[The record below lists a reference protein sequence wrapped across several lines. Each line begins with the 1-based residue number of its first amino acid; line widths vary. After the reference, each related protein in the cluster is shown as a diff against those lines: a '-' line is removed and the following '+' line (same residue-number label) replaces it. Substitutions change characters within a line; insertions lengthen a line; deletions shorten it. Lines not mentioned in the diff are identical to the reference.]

1 MSMLSHAPC
10 TSRTL
15 FTAMTLGVAV
25 FVAGCASTPPP
36 TSQLA
41 VAQQAV
47 NSADTARSA
56 EFAPLELR
64 TAREKLLQAEQ
75 ANLEKDYDRARELAE
90 QAEWDARVAERKAQ
104 AEKAK
109 RGLESTRQGTQELR
123 EESLRRVQKARP
135 PRTHARNHT
144 MRTHPTL
151 PACLAAG
158 VLLTACASNEPNPQ
172 LEQARAQV
180 TELQN
185 HPKAQQFAAIETEEA
200 KKALGQA
207 DFAFKEGA
215 KEPEVSHLAYLTERR
230 VELARQTIALRTA
243 EQELEGV
250 SEERARTRLEARDE
264 QIRQLQE
271 QLNAKQTER

>member
-1 MSMLSHAPC
+1 
-10 TSRTL
+10 
-15 FTAMTLGVAV
+15 
-25 FVAGCASTPPP
+25 
-36 TSQLA
+36 
-41 VAQQAV
+41 
-47 NSADTARSA
+47 
-56 EFAPLELR
+56 
-64 TAREKLLQAEQ
+64 
-75 ANLEKDYDRARELAE
+75 
-90 QAEWDARVAERKAQ
+90 
-104 AEKAK
+104 
-109 RGLESTRQGTQELR
+109 
-123 EESLRRVQKARP
+123 
-135 PRTHARNHT
+135 
-144 MRTHPTL
+144 MRTHLTL

-158 VLLTACASNEPNPQ
+158 VLLTACASNDPHPQ
-172 LEQARAQV
+172 LEQVRAQV

-264 QIRQLQE
+264 QIRRLQE
-271 QLNAKQTER
+271 QLNAKQTERGSVVTFGNVLFDLDKSDLKPAAHSEVRKLAQFLEEHPERKVLIEGFTDSTGSDSYNLQLSQARADSVRHALVQAGVDAGRIQTVGLGKAHPVSDNNSPASRAMNRRVEVTISHDDANVPRR

>member
-1 MSMLSHAPC
+1 
-10 TSRTL
+10 
-15 FTAMTLGVAV
+15 
-25 FVAGCASTPPP
+25 
-36 TSQLA
+36 
-41 VAQQAV
+41 
-47 NSADTARSA
+47 
-56 EFAPLELR
+56 
-64 TAREKLLQAEQ
+64 
-75 ANLEKDYDRARELAE
+75 
-90 QAEWDARVAERKAQ
+90 
-104 AEKAK
+104 
-109 RGLESTRQGTQELR
+109 
-123 EESLRRVQKARP
+123 
-135 PRTHARNHT
+135 
-144 MRTHPTL
+144 MRTHLTL

-172 LEQARAQV
+172 LEQVRAQV

-200 KKALGQA
+200 KK
-207 DFAFKEGA
+207 A

-271 QLNAKQTER
+271 QLNAKQTERGSVVTFGNVLFDLDKADLKPAAHSEVRKLAQFLEEHPERKVLIEGFTDSTGSDSYNLQLSQARADSVRHALVQAGTTTVPLPAP